1 MKDLYRLLN
10 IEGNFLTAYY
20 PQTDGQ
26 TERINQEIEQYLRI
40 YINHHQNDWDE
51 LLPSAEFA
59 SANHLHAAT
68 RMTPFMADTGRNPRM
83 GFEPAVDV
91 ADANAGAF
99 QRRMEESLEDAK
111 AALSKA
117 QDEYALYYNRHREPA
132 PEFKPGD
139 QVLLDASDI
148 RTNRASKKL
157 DCLRL
162 GPFKVLEAVGKG
174 AYRLELPE
182 SMSRLHPVFPVVKL
196 TPLPADPFPGRHPT
210 RPPDPII
217 VDDVEHFEIKKI
229 LDSRKQYRRAGRVPC
244 QVERIQ
250 RLPQP
255 MDSLVQSGC
264 GRLNRG
270 IPHCESAPSRT

>member
-1 MKDLYRLLN
+1 M
-10 IEGNFLTAYY
+10 
-20 PQTDGQ
+20 
-26 TERINQEIEQYLRI
+26 
-40 YINHHQNDWDE
+40 
-51 LLPSAEFA
+51 
-59 SANHLHAAT
+59 
-68 RMTPFMADTGRNPRM
+68 
-83 GFEPAVDV
+83 DV

-117 QDEYALYYNRHREPA
+117 QDEYALYYNRRREPA

-196 TPLPADPFPGRHPT
+196 TPLPANPFPGRHPT

-217 VDDVEHFEIKKI
+217 VDDVEHFEIEKI
-229 LDSRKQYRRAGRVPC
+229 LDSRKRYRR
-244 QVERIQ
+244 VEY
-250 RLPQP
+250 LVKWKGYN
-255 MDSLVQSGC
+255 DSHNQW
-264 GRLNRG
+264 
-270 IPHCESAPSRT
+270 IPWYNLEAEDSVADFRARHPSKPVHSPPDEVVRS